1 MKDTESWCK
10 KALES
15 CADRLREKVTE
26 ELKKSL
32 EIHSPSKEWPQAI
45 TAAPE
50 QKEYR
55 LTILGT
61 VWTLREAKKEDDPG
75 LENCD
80 GYTDR
85 STKTMV
91 VQGKGAGGPHEVA
104 DYQAYLKDIKRHE
117 IIHAF
122 LYESGLAADFEH
134 TQYGHEETMVDW
146 IALQFPKMLAVF
158 QEADAI

>member
-1 MKDTESWCK
+1 MKEKENWYK

-15 CADRLREKVTE
+15 CADRLREKVTQ

-45 TAAPE
+45 PTPAE

-61 VWTLREAKKEDDPG
+61 VWTLREAAKEDDPG

-85 STKTMV
+85 STKMMV

-117 IIHAF
+117 IVHAF

-146 IALQFPKMLAVF
+146 IALQFPKMLEVF
-158 QEADAI
+158 KAADAI

>member
-1 MKDTESWCK
+1 MKKKENWYK

-15 CADRLREKVTE
+15 CADRLREKVTQ

-45 TAAPE
+45 PTPAE

-61 VWTLREAKKEDDPG
+61 VWTLREAVKEDDPG

-91 VQGKGAGGPHEVA
+91 VQGKGATRSSMPSFTRAAWRRILSIRSTGTR
-104 DYQAYLKDIKRHE
+104 KRW
-117 IIHAF
+117 
-122 LYESGLAADFEH
+122 LTGLPFNSRRCWKYSRQQTRYDEP
-134 TQYGHEETMVDW
+134 GETGEG
-146 IALQFPKMLAVF
+146 Q
-158 QEADAI
+158 Q